1 MKGKQLLLFLLA
13 CYLGIHNGHLAL
25 FDEGSDDPLLILP
38 HRAEMYSQADQ
49 QKLARGIYYESPQE
63 LTRILEDF
71 LS

>member
-25 FDEGSDDPLLILP
+25 FDESSEDPLLIFP
-38 HRAEMYSQADQ
+38 HKAEMYSDADQ
-49 QKLARGIYYESPQE
+49 KKLAQGIFYDSPEE